1 MPFLSV
7 GAGSQMRLRVV
18 AGLALILF
26 GVAGC
31 SRRTDAKVSGGSPLD
46 RSAPWAPGPAP
57 ATTGGPGQA
66 AAKSEIVQG
75 LLEVP
80 QLRAEMNKA
89 RGRPLFMH
97 LWATWCAACLHELP
111 FMERFARAARARG
124 AVVLSVSLDSDW
136 TGIARA
142 PLVLR
147 TRAPSLTTF
156 VARFEDTYQF
166 TRTLSPKWD
175 GSIPALF
182 AYDAAGALKASFI
195 GSIEPSRLDAVL
207 DSLAAPSGATPPPA
221 VAPAFRSAPSAP
233 SAPSVR

>member
-1 MPFLSV
+1 MTLLFV
-7 GAGSQMRLRVV
+7 GAGSRARLNIV
-18 AGLALILF
+18 AGLALVLF

-31 SRRTDAKVSGGSPLD
+31 GRRTDAKVPGESTLDARVRSEPGSAA
-46 RSAPWAPGPAP
+46 APP
-57 ATTGGPGQA
+57 GGPPPGQPVA
-66 AAKSEIVQG
+66 ENENGQG

-80 QLRAEMNKA
+80 QLRAEMSKA

-111 FMERFARAARARG
+111 SMERFARAARARG

-166 TRTLSPKWD
+166 TKTLSPKWD

-207 DSLAAPSGATPPPA
+207 DSLAAPSGATAPPA
-221 VAPAFRSAPSAP
+221 VAPAFP